1 MPPHTLAACLREGE
15 VLLNSPA
22 SIPAPIQQQS
32 GVLAWGVWG
41 VWGGTDMGHK
51 GGHAVPHGNSEH
63 RKGDEEE
70 GVKRRR
76 YSPGPGVGA
85 GDGGSGAAGQVWGYS
100 PSAFSRCPLPHCS
113 ARRAGDNRETRQGR
127 QSSALSPWWPG
138 CCSRAGLAAGA
149 LLEAGA
155 QILALAGELDISDTS
170 THAHALTHAKIC
182 LFILFKVI

>member
-32 GVLAWGVWG
+32 GVLAWG

-85 GDGGSGAAGQVWGYS
+85 GDGGSGAAAQVGPRGVGARGLS
-100 PSAFSRCPLPHCS
+100 VTRCCAVR
-113 ARRAGDNRETRQGR
+113 ARHEVSVQLCGCAV
-127 QSSALSPWWPG
+127 SSALRGSVKRGECDVAP
-138 CCSRAGLAAGA
+138 
-149 LLEAGA
+149 LEACSADGVRGSVTWSMPWGCVQWSGCSA
-155 QILALAGELDISDTS
+155 VQCSAEGGCAVLLS
-170 THAHALTHAKIC
+170 C
-182 LFILFKVI
+182 L